1 MLIFLIA
8 AHGYNL
14 YQINDEVDAKMKSV
28 LNICLKYIGA
38 VLFIFTLTANTYAL
52 DQATPLTTN
61 SLLIEGK
68 IESTNLSES
77 KFVISDMVYSISPS
91 TEVKYTDGKKTTIYS
106 LKRGKQIKMEVE
118 YVVRQDGAYDSIV
131 RTIYI
136 VK

>member
-1 MLIFLIA
+1 MVSA